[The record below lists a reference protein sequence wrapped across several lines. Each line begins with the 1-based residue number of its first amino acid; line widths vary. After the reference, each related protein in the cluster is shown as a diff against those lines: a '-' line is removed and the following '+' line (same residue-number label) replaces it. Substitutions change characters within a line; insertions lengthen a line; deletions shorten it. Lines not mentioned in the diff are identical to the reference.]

1 MISPLRT
8 SIFFLFAGL
17 LLGAGGCRN
26 YQGSDAEEK
35 RHPDLVEAAELMQRQ
50 DLEGAIALCKERLR
64 KDPDFAYAHLMLG
77 TMYQTRRNPVSA
89 IYHFERYLEKRGG
102 EEGAEKPQTAIE
114 VERMIQREL
123 IRIVDNHP
131 SVRAMQPPDVIELR
145 DELDAVRAELDARKT
160 DVARLNL
167 ELEQARR
174 RNGERR
180 GGDAG
185 GESPT
190 AAELARLET
199 LERELAEV
207 RREKQRL
214 QTRTQTGGGTETRT
228 SSSEGASESAS
239 RTYTVRSGDNLS
251 VISQRVYNTPHRWR
265 EIQDANPNVNPNR
278 LRIGQTLVIP

>member
-1 MISPLRT
+1 MNLPLRI
-8 SIFFLFAGL
+8 SIFFCFAVL
-17 LLGAGGCRN
+17 LLGVGGCRN
-26 YQGSDAEEK
+26 YQGSDAEEQ

-77 TMYQTRRNPVSA
+77 TMYQTRREPVSA
-89 IYHFERYLEKRGG
+89 IYHFERYLEQRGG
-102 EEGAEKPQTAIE
+102 GEGAEKSQTAVE

-145 DELDAVRAELDARKT
+145 DELDALREELDARQT

-180 GGDAG
+180 GDAA
-185 GESPT
+185 GEERPAS
-190 AAELARLET
+190 ADIVRLEAI
-199 LERELAEV
+199 ERELGEL
-207 RREKQRL
+207 RSENQRL
-214 QTRTQTGGGTETRT
+214 RTRSQNADTAQNR
-228 SSSEGASESAS
+228 SATPEAPPENDR

-265 EIQDANPNVNPNR
+265 EIQEANPNINPNR